1 MAARKRRSRPVP
13 SLARAAGDAA
23 PPGALPQ
30 SGVSPRARA
39 GVLLLAAA
47 ATLASAALSWG
58 VFGAVPHVSD
68 EVSYLFQARILASG
82 RLWLDPPPVPD
93 AFRAQNVVLTGT
105 RWCSL
110 YPPGWPLLL
119 SAGAAAAVPW
129 LVAPLLTGL
138 AVLGAARLGRLL
150 YGEREA
156 LLGALLLAASPFT
169 LLTGAGFMAHPA
181 GLAAGL
187 FSLALLVEA
196 ERTGRAGK
204 MAAAGLLAGLSA
216 VVRPYTAAT
225 LLLPAFAWI
234 GARSLRAGTPPRRF
248 LPAVAAGL
256 LPLGALLAVQGATF
270 GSPFL
275 SGYRVYDP
283 TIGLFTFLGK
293 RYEPWALLREHLP
306 AYLSDLSGA
315 LWDLP
320 GPPFWWLL
328 ALLLAPA
335 AGDGLLLASAAGLV
349 LGQSLFW
356 NYDVSHGGPRY
367 AFEAVGA
374 LSLLSARAFLLL
386 LERAGRLTARLG
398 LFATPSS
405 RRLGASAAIAAV
417 LLPPLLLRLPLLAR
431 SHALSYHAVLDEPL
445 LGASGAGVP
454 ERAVV
459 FVSTTTEVAGYPPE
473 SSPTYHSYLNLNAL
487 PPGAG
492 GRVFVRD
499 LPGRRE
505 EVLRAFPGRE
515 AWRVH
520 VHLRPAVEGESLVGH
535 AWKLQG
541 LTWSRLPPGGP

>member
-1 MAARKRRSRPVP
+1 MA
-13 SLARAAGDAA
+13 
-23 PPGALPQ
+23 
-30 SGVSPRARA
+30 
-39 GVLLLAAA
+39 LLALA
-47 ATLASAALSWG
+47 ATAASAALSWG
-58 VFGAVPHVSD
+58 VFGAVPHVAD
-68 EVSYLFQARILASG
+68 EVSYLWQARILASA
-82 RLWLDPPPVPD
+82 RLWLEPPPVPD
-93 AFRAQNVVLTGT
+93 AFRAQNVVLTAT

-119 SAGAAAAVPW
+119 ALGSAAGAPW
-129 LVAPLLTGL
+129 LLAPLLTGL

-150 YGEREA
+150 YGERES
-156 LLGALLLAASPFT
+156 LLGALLLSASPFT

-181 GLAAGL
+181 GLALGL
-187 FSLALLVEA
+187 WCLALLVEA
-196 ERTGRAGK
+196 ERTGRPGR
-204 MAAAGLLAGLSA
+204 MAAAGLLAGLCA
-216 VVRPYTAAT
+216 IVRPYTAAT

-234 GARSLRAGTPPRRF
+234 GARSLRAGSPARRF

-256 LPLGALLAVQGATF
+256 VPLGALLAFQAASF
-270 GSPFL
+270 GSPFR

-283 TIGLFTFLGK
+283 TIGLFSFLGK

-315 LWDLP
+315 LWDVP
-320 GPPFWWLL
+320 GPPFWFLL

-335 AGDGLLLASAAGLV
+335 AGDGLLLVSAAGLV

-367 AFEAVGA
+367 AFEAAGA

-386 LERAGRLTARLG
+386 LDRAGRLTARFG
-398 LFATPSS
+398 LFAAPAS
-405 RRLGASAAIAAV
+405 RRLGAGAAIAAV
-417 LLPPLLLRLPLLAR
+417 LLPPLLVRLPLLAR
-431 SHALSYHAVLDEPL
+431 SHALSYHAVLNEPL
-445 LGASGAGVP
+445 AGASAAGVP

-459 FVSTTTEVAGYPPE
+459 FVATTTEVAGYPPQA
-473 SSPTYHSYLNLNAL
+473 SPTYHSYLNLNAL

-499 LPGRRE
+499 LPGLRE

-520 VHLRPAVEGESLVGH
+520 VLLRPAVEGESVVGH
-535 AWKLQG
+535 TWKLQG
-541 LTWSRLPPGGP
+541 LTWSRLAAPPP